1 MQTKT
6 RKFSRSFFAAV
17 FILSIVACAPGQ
29 FGKPADPTYRWAS
42 GKWVS
47 EIGSEAILRVK
58 NGNQLTGWFT
68 YLGLTGVTSEG
79 TIKSGVVGK
88 ENDVDFVQGQ
98 IFWSSLGYTSTFR
111 LGRVENA
118 RLIGDLSL
126 PGELPWTVR
135 HVNLVKAK

>member
-1 MQTKT
+1 MQTK
-6 RKFSRSFFAAV
+6 RLKLIGSLFAAV
-17 FILSIVACAPGQ
+17 FILSLAACAPL
-29 FGKPADPTYRWAS
+29 KPADPAYRWAS
-42 GKWVS
+42 GKWGNK
-47 EIGSEAILRVK
+47 IGSEAILRVK

-68 YLGLTGVTSEG
+68 YLGLTGETSEG

-88 ENDVDFVQGQ
+88 EKGGDFVRGQ

-111 LGRVENA
+111 LGRQEG